1 MRFTWKF
8 FSDVVRDMMS
18 IKAVAITDSE
28 EVEALDS
35 IQIWSENETILVLF
49 IRISRDITNSCSE
62 SKFRNYI
69 VSVIFFLLSLGI
81 MRLLNFIIRFG
92 NQRALLMSTAFR

>member
-1 MRFTWKF
+1 
-8 FSDVVRDMMS
+8 MS

-28 EVEALDS
+28 EVETLDS

-49 IRISRDITNSCSE
+49 IRISRDIADSCSE

-81 MRLLNFIIRFG
+81 MSFLNFIIRLG
-92 NQRALLMSTAFR
+92 NQRALLMSTTFR